1 MSSKSNISPATLTEK
16 TGVIV
21 FARIITTVI
30 DLALAIAVVRLLSK
44 TDFAIMGYVLM
55 IHEIARNVAVLGFPD
70 SIFYYFERIA
80 STARRGFALQT
91 VAILLISGTLAGLAI
106 LGFNLFLPSLLSQW
120 PGESVRVLQQFLP
133 LMAVV
138 SVLEIPTWPTTNIL
152 LASDRQ
158 KGAAWYEMITSV
170 IAFGALVLPL
180 VLGYGLEIA
189 IWSLVGYSVI
199 RFVGSLV
206 VLGIILPKNTRLSD
220 SENTLSST
228 QEEDTAGHYQLEN
241 RISLL
246 DQAKFSLPLGLSS
259 LVGRFNKYIDKF
271 IVSIFLVNT
280 AYAEYSVAA
289 NEVPL
294 IKVIPLAVGSVLI
307 SRYVQFNL
315 QSKKDE
321 LLSLWYKG
329 IEKVSLLVIPMT
341 ILFTLLAPE
350 LITFLFETEGVSY
363 ANAVLPFQLYNLIV
377 LIRVTHYGSILQA
390 FGDTKGVFYFSL
402 NLLAAN
408 VILSVPMTMY
418 FGIVG
423 TALGTLIANLYNW
436 LLLLRRIGTHME
448 LPFWKVLPFPFY
460 GKVLALSVGIGL
472 LMFMVKEYWLV
483 NIAPLYAIL
492 SISLVYLV
500 IYVVASRLIGLISQ
514 EDWTTIK
521 SWAGLSFLR

>member
-1 MSSKSNISPATLTEK
+1 LSSKSNISPATLTEK
-16 TGVIV
+16 TGVVV

-70 SIFYYFERIA
+70 SVFYFFERIT

-91 VAILLISGTLAGLAI
+91 VAILLLSGFLAGLAI
-106 LGFNLFLPSLLSQW
+106 LCFNFFLPDLLSQW
-120 PGESVRVLQQFLP
+120 PEESIRALQQFLP
-133 LMAVV
+133 LMALV

-158 KGAAWYEMITSV
+158 KGAAWYEMSTSV
-170 IAFGALVLPL
+170 VAFAAIVLPL
-180 VLGYGLEIA
+180 ALGFGLEIA

-206 VLGIILPKNTRLSD
+206 LLGIILPNNARLGDTEHAST
-220 SENTLSST
+220 NT
-228 QEEDTAGHYQLEN
+228 QELGSQGHYPLET

-246 DQAKFSLPLGLSS
+246 DQAKFALPLGLSS

-321 LLSLWYKG
+321 LLALWYKG

-402 NLLAAN
+402 NLLVAN
-408 VILSVPMTMY
+408 ILLSVPMTIY

-423 TALGTLIANLYNW
+423 TALGTLIANIYNW
-436 LLLLRRIGTHME
+436 LLLLRRIGGHME

-460 GKVLALSVGIGL
+460 GKVLALSVGTGS
-472 LMFMVKEYWLV
+472 LMFMVKEYWLINV
-483 NIAPLYAIL
+483 APFYSIL

-514 EDWTTIK
+514 EDWNTIK
-521 SWAGLSFLR
+521 SWARLSFLR

>member
-1 MSSKSNISPATLTEK
+1 MSSKSKISPATLTEK

-70 SIFYYFERIA
+70 SIFYYFERIT

-106 LGFNLFLPSLLSQW
+106 LGFNLFLPSLLGQW

-158 KGAAWYEMITSV
+158 KGAAWYEMSTSIV
-170 IAFGALVLPL
+170 AFCALVLPL
-180 VLGYGLEIA
+180 AFGYGLEIA
-189 IWSLVGYSVI
+189 IWSLIGYSVI

-220 SENTLSST
+220 SENTLSSSR
-228 QEEDTAGHYQLEN
+228 EVDTPGHYQLVN
-241 RISLL
+241 KISLL
-246 DQAKFSLPLGLSS
+246 DQTKFSLPLGLSS

-390 FGDTKGVFYFSL
+390 FGDTKGVFYFSI

-408 VILSVPMTMY
+408 VILSVPMTIY

-500 IYVVASRLIGLISQ
+500 IYVIASRLIGLISK

>member
-1 MSSKSNISPATLTEK
+1 VSSKSNISPATLTEK
-16 TGVIV
+16 AGVIV

-70 SIFYYFERIA
+70 SIFYYFERIT

-91 VAILLISGTLAGLAI
+91 VAILLISGILAGLAI
-106 LGFNLFLPSLLSQW
+106 LGFNLFLPSLLNQW
-120 PGESVRVLQQFLP
+120 PGESIRVLQQFLP

-158 KGAAWYEMITSV
+158 KGAAWYEMSTSIV
-170 IAFGALVLPL
+170 AFGALVLPL
-180 VLGYGLEIA
+180 AFGYGLEIA
-189 IWSLVGYSVI
+189 IWSLVGYSFI
-199 RFVGSLV
+199 RFVGSMV
-206 VLGIILPKNTRLSD
+206 VLGIVLPKNTRLSD
-220 SENTLSST
+220 SENILTSI
-228 QEEDTAGHYQLEN
+228 QEVDTPEHYQLEN

-408 VILSVPMTMY
+408 VILSVPMTIY

-472 LMFMVKEYWLV
+472 LMFMVKEYWLM